1 LGRGNQIN
9 TKPEIFQAILTL
21 RKDQKKILPTTF
33 PDKDETLPQ
42 QLGDNQEV

>member
-9 TKPEIFQAILTL
+9 TKPENFQAILAT

-33 PDKDETLPQ
+33 PDKEETLPQ
-42 QLGDNQEV
+42 QLGDNEEV